1 MGTYLSV
8 RLGVH
13 LHWCAPLIC
22 FRPNVPQIVP
32 PKAKKR
38 PQIALR
44 AICGDSHGSRF
55 NRKRNPLKQ
64 CRIRLKSMIHSEF
77 SGPLILHNS
86 TRLYKK
92 SGKFVPPEGTI
103 YYICKRIQTYD
114 MTFAFYLKDKNK
126 KEGTPLVLIVSHH
139 NKKFK
144 KSTGIVVKPE
154 HFKKQRVKN
163 ESVNEKLR
171 AIEIILNE
179 RLNQFST
186 DEEVVNA
193 LEYAVY
199 EATGKGEPVNEK
211 ESTPSP
217 SFFSYFE
224 EWADRDTPQKRQRG
238 NTLKLIRE
246 CMGEGYNWNDV
257 DTAFYFRLVQRLKE
271 KNYSVNYIG
280 SVIKKLK
287 TVMSE
292 GYKLKY
298 HTNVDYHQFSSPTEQ
313 ADAVY
318 LTKTEV
324 DRLWKIE
331 LPDETERKARDLFL
345 LGCYTAMRF
354 SDYSRLTKDNIRD
367 GMIYMTQ
374 QKTAGRV
381 VIPASPKVIAILA
394 RNGGA
399 APKMGQEVLN
409 KTIKTVCFKARIF
422 EKVEITKSKG
432 DRHETKMVEKYT
444 CVSSHTARRTAATL
458 LYQSG
463 VPASSVMQITGH
475 RTEAEF
481 YKYIRTTK
489 EENAKALKDNP
500 FFK

>member
-1 MGTYLSV
+1 MTHTFNLNG
-8 RLGVH
+8 
-13 LHWCAPLIC
+13 
-22 FRPNVPQIVP
+22 
-32 PKAKKR
+32 
-38 PQIALR
+38 R
-44 AICGDSHGSRF
+44 AIRLVVSHG
-55 NRKRNPLKQ
+55 
-64 CRIRLKSMIHSEF
+64 
-77 SGPLILHNS
+77 G
-86 TRLYKK
+86 
-92 SGKFVPPEGTI
+92 
-103 YYICKRIQTYD
+103 
-114 MTFAFYLKDKNK
+114 
-126 KEGTPLVLIVSHH
+126 
-139 NKKFK
+139 KKFK
-144 KSTGIVVKPE
+144 KATGLTIDPALWNTKAKTLSAKCQDKTVWQSLRIIHMRLE
-154 HFKKQRVKN
+154 
-163 ESVNEKLR
+163 EK
-171 AIEIILNE
+171 EGE
-179 RLNQFST
+179 EGPFT
-186 DEEVVNA
+186 DEKILA
-193 LEYAVY
+193 AIDYAIY
-199 EATGKGEPVNEK
+199 GETTVETPQKAKEK
-211 ESTPSP
+211 DPTP

-224 EWADRDTPQKRQRG
+224 EWSNRDTPQKRQRR
-238 NTLKLIRE
+238 NTLKLILE
-246 CMGEGYNWNDV
+246 SMGQKYDWDDI

-280 SVIKKLK
+280 SVVKKLK

-292 GYKLKY
+292 GWKLKY
-298 HTNVDYHQFSSPTEQ
+298 HNNTDYHQFSSPMEQ

-318 LTKTEV
+318 LTRAEV
-324 DRLWKIE
+324 DRLWKID
-331 LPDETERKARDLFL
+331 LSDETERKARDLFL
-345 LGCYTAMRF
+345 IGCYTAMRF

-381 VIPASPKVIAILA
+381 VIPASPKVIAILD

-432 DRHETKMVEKYT
+432 GRHETRMVEKYT

-463 VPASSVMQITGH
+463 VPASAVMQITGH